1 MDITNLDDHRR
12 VWKTGAV
19 VCGACGHGW
28 QAVYPVGAEDVGL
41 ECPACGAMSGRV
53 SLNGDKHDMSPYE
66 DFSSI
71 LKWKTIDT
79 IPHGEFVL
87 ICDAIDKI
95 IKYGLAEVDERGDTI
110 IICGGITVTRPSY
123 WTHWAYITLK
133 EKE

>member
-1 MDITNLDDHRR
+1 MDITNLDDHRK
-12 VWKTGAV
+12 VWKTDAAA
-19 VCGACGHGW
+19 CAACGHEW

-41 ECPACGAMSGRV
+41 ECPACGSGLGSV

-66 DFSSI
+66 DMSSI

-95 IKYGLAEVDERGDTI
+95 IKYGLAEVDELGDTI
-110 IICGGITVTRPSY
+110 IICGGIPVTRPSY